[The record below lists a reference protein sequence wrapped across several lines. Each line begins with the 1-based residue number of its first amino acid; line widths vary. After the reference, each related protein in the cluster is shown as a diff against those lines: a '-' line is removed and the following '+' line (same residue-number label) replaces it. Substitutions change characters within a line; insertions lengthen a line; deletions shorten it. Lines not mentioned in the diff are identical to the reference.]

1 MRLGLYARGLLDEIY
16 QKNCQSFPVFRIEQ
30 SVRIEPTSKKKRGN
44 SRIRAVMR
52 LCKMGLVSITQHT
65 RVPQSRS
72 DSILHR
78 IDCELTEAGMEFCS
92 KKLEIK

>member
-16 QKNCQSFPVFRIEQ
+16 QRNCQSFPTFQIKQ

-52 LCKMGLVSITQHT
+52 LCRMGLVAITQHKEF
-65 RVPQSRS
+65 PQLRS
-72 DSILHR
+72 DSTLHV

-92 KKLEIK
+92 KKLKIK